1 MKIFIYGEREKRANY
16 VNALE
21 GCGAEAVVSMN
32 IAQANGCDGLLLAG
46 GGDISPDIY
55 GQKNNGSR
63 DIDKKLDEAELA
75 LVEKFY
81 RSGRPILGICR
92 GMQVINAAFGGDL
105 IQDIESGE
113 VHRWTEKTGDKVHY
127 ITAKSG
133 FLNRLYGER
142 FSVNSAHHQ
151 AVGKIADGFTVAAVA
166 DDGIVEA
173 IECAE
178 KNIFAVQWHP
188 ERMCFENSRND
199 TVDGKLV
206 FAYFLSIFGQNLR

>member
-32 IAQANGCDGLLLAG
+32 IALADGCDGLLLAG

-55 GQKNNGSR
+55 GQVNNGSR
-63 DIDKKLDEAELA
+63 DIDKKLDEAEFA

-105 IQDIESGE
+105 IQDIKTGE
-113 VHRWTEKTGDKVHY
+113 AHRWTEKTGDKVHY
-127 ITAKSG
+127 ITAESG